1 MKKVSFIIAEN
12 SFLIR
17 KGLLSIINSLN
28 GLSIIQEIDNKQEL
42 LNYKNKFN
50 PDFIIVNPDLLLK
63 GDYLDLTELFSCYKK
78 TKFVAL
84 VIDHIDEKIKNQ
96 FDDVIHINDP
106 KDKIIKKFNKL
117 QKPKY
122 RTGTN
127 NNESSDLSQRE
138 KEILK
143 YLTLGYTSKDIADKL
158 FISIHTVNT
167 HRKNIT
173 NKLEIK
179 TVSGLTVYAI
189 LNHLINMEDIQ

>member
-28 GLSIIQEIDNKQEL
+28 DLSIIQEIDNKQEL